1 MSNYASSLEFIQQF
15 GARYSAELLDRSN
28 DNHLTAECLLATLS
42 QGDLSSFSQENK
54 AASVDAIA
62 LINQHLIDS
71 ENEINSYLSTRYI
84 LPISDDISTTPLKRL
99 TCDIARYL
107 IASTA
112 DMMSEIIHERYIE
125 AISWLKNVSL
135 NKVKLAIS
143 VVASVQTNDAVNQS
157 DIAYAT
163 GQKSDIDNY

>member
-1 MSNYASSLEFIQQF
+1 MPDYASDLEFVKQF
-15 GARYSAELLDRSN
+15 GAKYSAELLDRSN
-28 DNHLTAECLLATLS
+28 DNNLTAKCLLATAAE
-42 QGDLSSFSQENK
+42 GDLSPFTIENK
-54 AASVDAIA
+54 AAAVDAVA
-62 LINQHLIDS
+62 LINQHLIDA

-84 LPISDDISTTPLKRL
+84 LPIIDDISSTPLKRL

-112 DMMSEIIHERYIE
+112 DMMSEIIHERYSE
-125 AISWLKNVSL
+125 AIAWLKNVSL

-143 VVASVQTNDAVNQS
+143 VVPSVQTNDAVNQS

-163 GQKSDIDNY
+163 GQKSDIDDY